1 MGEETGTLQ
10 PGVAQDALLA
20 FEGAFT
26 PDAVSA
32 LGEDLQAALARTGCS
47 AGTIR
52 RAFGLFVELAQNVAR
67 HSAQRQGPAGV
78 GRIEV
83 QRQGTALLLST
94 TNGLTEERRAALI
107 ADAGQLSASSPE
119 QLQALRRERLRAPT
133 RPTGGAGLGLIEI
146 VRRSGQPLEVR
157 AEPGPRVVL
166 TARLDAGG
174 GDGAAQDRAGQVDV
188 PR

>member
-1 MGEETGTLQ
+1 MSRGTIE
-10 PGVAQDALLA
+10 PGTTQDALLA

-26 PDAVSA
+26 PDAVVA
-32 LGEDLQAALARTGCS
+32 LGEDLQAALARAGCS

-67 HSAQRQGPAGV
+67 HSAQREGQAGV

-83 QRQGTALLLST
+83 QRQGGALLLST
-94 TNGLTEERRAALI
+94 ANESTEERLAALL
-107 ADAGQLSASSPE
+107 AEVDRLAASSPE

-133 RPTGGAGLGLIEI
+133 RPTGGAGLGLIELA
-146 VRRSGQPLEVR
+146 RRSGQPLEVR
-157 AEPGPRVVL
+157 AKPGPRIVI

-174 GDGAAQDRAGQVDV
+174 GDGAAQDRADEVDV